1 MHWFAIFGL
10 CLASGP
16 VLMGSRAIAAE
27 VYTFVDQYGVR
38 HISNVRDD
46 PRYKAVTAQR
56 RLPLAKNNRRRFA
69 PYIHRVAHKT
79 RLDPDLIKAV
89 IQAES
94 NFDPHAISRAGAVG
108 LMQLMPQTAA
118 RYGVRN
124 RQDPIENLRGGAE
137 YLRDLIDEFK
147 NLRLALAA
155 YNAGEGAVRRY
166 GNQIPPYEETQT
178 YVERVEKFYRQFQ
191 GS

>member
-1 MHWFAIFGL
+1 LSAPSS
-10 CLASGP
+10 LAA
-16 VLMGSRAIAAE
+16 RQ
-27 VYTFVDQYGVR
+27 VYTFVDQHGVR
-38 HISNVRDD
+38 HISNVPDD
-46 PRYKAVTAQR
+46 PRYQEVTERKRQ
-56 RLPLAKNNRRRFA
+56 LLGKSNRHRYA
-69 PYIHRVAHKT
+69 PYIHRVAHKV
-79 RLDPDLIKAV
+79 RLDPNLIKAV

-94 NFDPHAISRAGAVG
+94 NFDPYAVSRAGAVG

-118 RYGVRN
+118 RYGVKD

-178 YVERVEKFYRQFQ
+178 YVERVERFYRQFR
-191 GS
+191 GT